1 MSIKNK
7 HSEKNDYKIFGEMEA
22 GHLMEDAERWYDS
35 IGRDMLKKRQFSD
48 DSKEQQNA
56 LNAINPLHPN
66 YIGGKSGILLGLA
79 WVMLTPV
86 ERRRIMFAYTL
97 TLKETTDK

>member
-7 HSEKNDYKIFGEMEA
+7 HREKNEYKVFGEMEA
-22 GHLMEDAERWYDS
+22 GHLMEDAEKWWDRA
-35 IGRDMLKKRQFSD
+35 GRDLCRKRTFSN

-56 LNAINPLHPN
+56 LDATNPIHPN

-86 ERRRIMFAYTL
+86 ERRRIMFTYTL

>member
-7 HSEKNDYKIFGEMEA
+7 HREKNDYKIFGEMEA

-66 YIGGKSGILLGLA
+66 YIGGNSGILLGLA

-97 TLKETTDK
+97 TLIETTDK

>member
-7 HSEKNDYKIFGEMEA
+7 HREKNDYKIFGEMEA

-86 ERRRIMFAYTL
+86 ERRRIMFTYTL